1 MEPLLDTG
9 EGGGHGVAATQHA
22 DVGHVLVL
30 GVLGQVVTY
39 VEVQVLYHM
48 DSWERETTKQ

>member
-1 MEPLLDTG
+1 MEPLLDAG
-9 EGGGHGVAATQHA
+9 EGGGHGVATAQHA

-48 DSWERETTKQ
+48 DSWERETTI